1 MEHPLCEMP
10 QEEFEKHGC
19 CFCRIVDGKR
29 VCVGSPC
36 AEFFRKRLDAVEAER
51 DEMRKQMLE
60 ELGRAD
66 ILEHIVESVRARIA
80 KIPLD
85 VDKGGITIHKRENGS
100 RFVWSTSEG
109 DTNCKEA
116 VADIIDI
123 LGGNGK

>member
-1 MEHPLCEMP
+1 MEYPLCEMP
-10 QEEFEKHGC
+10 QDEFKKHGC
-19 CFCRIVDGKR
+19 SYSLISDGKR
-29 VCVGSPC
+29 VCGSPC
-36 AEFFRKRLDAVEAER
+36 AEFFRKRLAAVEAER

-109 DTNCKEA
+109 DTKCKEA